1 MTVRV
6 VTGEGAAARDD
17 AAIDAGIA
25 SRTLMQNAGAAAAD
39 VMFRRFGDALGGG
52 VVVFTG
58 PGNNGGDGWVVA
70 SQLAERGIPVRVHE
84 VVESRTGDAF
94 LEREDAIKRVALGDG
109 DGTETIVVDALLG
122 TGARGAPS
130 RGLAEAV
137 RSINER
143 RAGGAVV
150 VALDIPTGVDATTG
164 AATLAVS
171 ADLTISFGTVKR
183 GHLLSRDLC
192 GAIAVVDIGLG
203 KHADGTDNAPALAD
217 EAWVASAIP
226 AIEADSH
233 KGKRRRVVIVGGSR
247 GMAGAVVLATRAA
260 SRSGI
265 GMVRALVEEPSLI
278 PVQVAAVE
286 ATAATWPLAGADL
299 AAQLDGCQAVL
310 IGPGLGRSDEARRL
324 LETVLEVWQGCT
336 VLDADAI
343 TLFEGDVSFLSA
355 ALARRPALLTPHVR
369 EMARLVGASDDDV
382 IKGRFEIAQD
392 AAHAL
397 GASILLKG
405 VPTVVTGPTGESM
418 VSATGT
424 PALATAGSG
433 DVLAGIAVTLLAQTG
448 DPFRSGTAAAWIHG
462 RAAEI
467 ANAGRPVRG
476 ITIHD
481 VVGALGQT
489 WRLSSAPPPNPVLTE
504 LPAVTG
510 HRPEVME

>member
-1 MTVRV
+1 MVRV
-6 VTGEGAAARDD
+6 VTGEGAAARDS
-17 AAIDAGIA
+17 AAINAGIT

-39 VMFRRFGDALGGG
+39 VMLKRFGDALGGG

-94 LEREDAIKRVALGDG
+94 LERADAITRVALGDG
-109 DGTETIVVDALLG
+109 DGTETVIVDALLG

-130 RGLAEAV
+130 RGLADAV
-137 RSINER
+137 RTINDR
-143 RAGGAVV
+143 RSGGAVV
-150 VALDIPTGVDATTG
+150 VALDMPTGVDATTG
-164 AATLAVS
+164 AGNLAVS
-171 ADLTISFGTVKR
+171 ADLTISFGTMKR
-183 GHLLSRDLC
+183 GHLLARGEC

-203 KHADGTDNAPALAD
+203 NHGDGIDNAPLLAD
-217 EAWVASAIP
+217 EAWVAGVIP
-226 AIEADSH
+226 PFDADTH
-233 KGKRRRVVIVGGSR
+233 KGKRRRVLIIGGSR
-247 GMAGAVVLATRAA
+247 GMAGAVILSTRAA

-265 GMVRALVEEPSLI
+265 GMVRTLVEEPSLV

-286 ATAATWPLAGADL
+286 ATAATWPLSGSDL
-299 AAQLDGCQAVL
+299 SGLLDGCHAVL
-310 IGPGLGRSDEARRL
+310 IGPGFGRSKEARRL

-343 TLFEGDVSFLSA
+343 NLFEGELSLLSA
-355 ALARRPALLTPHVR
+355 ALARRSALLTPHVR
-369 EMARLVGASDDDV
+369 ELARLVGASDDDV
-382 IKGRFEIAQD
+382 IKGRFEIAQE

-424 PALATAGSG
+424 PVLATAGSG

-467 ANAGRPVRG
+467 ANAGRPARG
-476 ITIHD
+476 VTISD
-481 VVGALGQT
+481 VVDALGHA
-489 WRLSSAPPPNPVLTE
+489 WRITSAPPPHPVLTE
-504 LPAVTG
+504 LPAVTSR
-510 HRPEVME
+510 HEVTE